1 MSDPTR
7 LPDLASRALGGAVL
21 AANDESFAA
30 KENLVLPHPA
40 QALPGF
46 GHRGKEYDGWETRRR
61 RSPGSDWAIV
71 RLGVPGVVGA
81 VVVDTAHFTGNHP
94 ARASL
99 EGASVEGHPTVAELE
114 RADWQPLLHT
124 TVDLG
129 PGAPAWLPPVA
140 PRAYASTVHAGGDEQ
155 PVHTGDDAVRL
166 PLPGGWTATAWGA
179 ELHRVTGALA
189 ALTAPGQETA

>member
-61 RSPGSDWAIV
+61 RTPGSDWAIV
-71 RLGVPGVVGA
+71 RLGVPGVVAA

-94 ARASL
+94 AQASL

-114 RADWQPLLHT
+114 RADWQPLVPLSDLAGDSANT
-124 TVDLG
+124 FPVDSTRRVTHVRLTISPDG
-129 PGAPAWLPPVA
+129 GGWRGCGCTA
-140 PRAYASTVHAGGDEQ
+140 PRSPTRAWSTPARSTSPRWRTAGG
-155 PVHTGDDAVRL
+155 
-166 PLPGGWTATAWGA
+166 
-179 ELHRVTGALA
+179 
-189 ALTAPGQETA
+189 

>member
-30 KENLVLPHPA
+30 KENLVLPHPP

-71 RLGVPGVVGA
+71 RLGVPGIVSAVVGWPS
-81 VVVDTAHFTGNHP
+81 TAEP
-94 ARASL
+94 
-99 EGASVEGHPTVAELE
+99 
-114 RADWQPLLHT
+114 
-124 TVDLG
+124 
-129 PGAPAWLPPVA
+129 
-140 PRAYASTVHAGGDEQ
+140 STDACGG
-155 PVHTGDDAVRL
+155 
-166 PLPGGWTATAWGA
+166 
-179 ELHRVTGALA
+179 
-189 ALTAPGQETA
+189 